1 MNWQL
6 IRLDEVPASPWRN
19 GGGVTRELLA
29 WPEAADWCCR
39 LSVAEVT
46 QDGPFSRFDGVQ
58 RWFAVL
64 GGAGVALGLDGQWVE
79 LRGDS
84 APFGFD
90 GATPVDCRLLA
101 GPTRDF
107 NLMVRQ
113 SLGPALMRRIHDDWS
128 TTLKTTKLIAM
139 YSIKTGAEAR
149 FGSKITVLPAACLA
163 WQVVPAGETVGI
175 TVGVGSAAALWM
187 EVTL

>member
-6 IRLDEVPASPWRN
+6 VRLEEVPASPWRN

-29 WPEAADWCCR
+29 WPEAADWTCR

-64 GGAGVALGLDGQWVE
+64 DGAGVRLGLDGQWVD

-113 SLGPALMRRIHDDWS
+113 PLGPAQMRRIKGDWS
-128 TTLKTTKLIAM
+128 ITLENTKMIAM
-139 YSIKTGAEAR
+139 YSIATGAEAR
-149 FGSKITVLPAACLA
+149 FGLIVTPLPAACLA
-163 WQVVPAGETVGI
+163 WQVVPAGTDIGL
-175 TVGVGSAAALWM
+175 SAADALWM
-187 EVTL
+187 EIPL

>member
-6 IRLDEVPASPWRN
+6 VRLDDVPASPWRN

-29 WPEAADWCCR
+29 WPEAADWTCR

-58 RWFAVL
+58 RYFAVL
-64 GGAGVALGLDGQWVE
+64 DGAGVALGLDGQRVE
-79 LRGDS
+79 LRRDS

-90 GATPVDCRLLA
+90 SATPVDCQLLA

-113 SLGPALMRRIHDDWS
+113 PLGPALMRRIKGDWS
-128 TTLKTTKLIAM
+128 ATMRTTKLIAM
-139 YSIKTGAEAR
+139 YSIATGAEAR
-149 FGSKITVLPAACLA
+149 LGSKMTPLPAACLA
-163 WQVVPAGETVGI
+163 WQVVPAGADIGL
-175 TVGVGSAAALWM
+175 SATEALWM
-187 EVTL
+187 EIPL

>member
-6 IRLDEVPASPWRN
+6 VRLDEVPASPWRN

-29 WPEAADWCCR
+29 WPAAADWTCR

-64 GGAGVALGLDGQWVE
+64 GGAGVRLGLDGQWVD
-79 LRGDS
+79 LRPDS

-90 GATPVDCRLLA
+90 GAVPVDCQLLG

-113 SLGPALMRRIHDDWS
+113 PLGPALMRRVAGHWS
-128 TTLKTTKLIAM
+128 TTLKKSKLIAM
-139 YSIKTGAEAR
+139 YLITTGAEAR
-149 FGSKITVLPAACLA
+149 FGSKITALPAGCLA
-163 WQVVPAGETVGI
+163 WQRVPAGVEIGL
-175 TVGVGSAAALWM
+175 SAAEALWM

>member
-1 MNWQL
+1 VNWHL
-6 IRLDEVPASPWRN
+6 VRLDDVPASPWRN

-29 WPEAADWCCR
+29 WPEAVDWTCR
-39 LSVAEVT
+39 LSVAEVA

-64 GGAGVALGLDGQWVE
+64 DGAGVRLGLGGQWCD
-79 LRGDS
+79 LDRQS
-84 APFGFD
+84 KPFAFD
-90 GATPVDCRLLA
+90 GAVPVDCRLLA

-113 SLGPALMRRIHDDWS
+113 PLGPALMRRIKGDWS

-139 YSIKTGAEAR
+139 YSMATGAEAR
-149 FGSKITVLPAACLA
+149 FGSKITALPEACLA
-163 WQVVPAGETVGI
+163 WQVVPAGADIGL
-175 TVGVGSAAALWM
+175 SATEALWM

>member
-6 IRLDEVPASPWRN
+6 VPLQTVPASPWRN

-29 WPEAADWCCR
+29 WPQAADWSCR

-46 QDGPFSRFDGVQ
+46 QDGPFSRFEGVQ

-64 GGAGVALGLDGQWVE
+64 DGAGVSLGLDGQWVE

-113 SLGPALMRRIHDDWS
+113 PLGPALMRRLTRDWS
-128 TTLKTTKLIAM
+128 TTLKTSKLIAI
-139 YSIKTGAEAR
+139 YSINTGASAR
-149 FGSKITVLPAACLA
+149 FGSTSTALPAACLA
-163 WQVVPAGETVGI
+163 WQVVPAGETVGL
-175 TVGVGSAAALWM
+175 TLGAGSGAALWM
-187 EVTL
+187 EVSL

>member
-6 IRLDEVPASPWRN
+6 IRLDDVAASPWRN

-29 WPEAADWCCR
+29 WPEAADWSCR

-58 RWFAVL
+58 RCFAVL
-64 GGAGVALGLDGQWVE
+64 DGAGVRLGMNGQWFD
-79 LRGDS
+79 LDRHS
-84 APFGFD
+84 APFAFD
-90 GATPVDCRLLA
+90 GAVPVDCRLLA

-113 SLGPALMRRIHDDWS
+113 PLGPALMRRVAGNWS
-128 TTLKTTKLIAM
+128 TTLEKSKLIAM
-139 YSIKTGAEAR
+139 YSIMTGAEAR
-149 FGSKITVLPAACLA
+149 FGSNITARPARCLA
-163 WQVVPAGETVGI
+163 WQLVPAGAEVGL
-175 TVGVGSAAALWM
+175 SAAEALWM
-187 EVTL
+187 EVSL

>member
-6 IRLDEVPASPWRN
+6 VRLDEVPASPWRN

-29 WPEAADWCCR
+29 WPQAADWTCR

-64 GGAGVALGLDGQWVE
+64 DGAGVRLGLDGQWVD
-79 LRGDS
+79 LRPDS

-90 GATPVDCRLLA
+90 GAVPVDCRLLT

-113 SLGPALMRRIHDDWS
+113 PLGPALMRRIKGEWS
-128 TTLKTTKLIAM
+128 TTLKTTKIIAI
-139 YSIKTGAEAR
+139 YSITTGAEAR
-149 FGSKITVLPAACLA
+149 FGLKTTALPAGCLA
-163 WQVVPAGETVGI
+163 WQLVPAGADVGL
-175 TVGVGSAAALWM
+175 SAAEALWM
-187 EVTL
+187 EISL